1 MRKQMIAL
9 VMAALLCLS
18 ACGSRTETPAEE
30 ENGRDVLFQVSLL
43 QGLTRGDYEGSITA
57 GELRQRGD
65 IGIGTFD
72 RLNGEMIMVDGEIF
86 RAAADGS
93 VEAVPDEE
101 TIPFSNVTFFD
112 ADETEALSNVE
123 SFDALREVLN
133 RKEQE
138 LGENRFYMIRIDG
151 TFKTMNVRSEYA
163 QDEPY
168 QPLADVLEHDQ
179 TFFDYENIEGTVVGL
194 YCPSYMEDINAVG
207 WHLHFVSKDRTKGG
221 HVLGLSVDQADLSW
235 DLTDS
240 FQMILPG
247 GSAFQRFD
255 LSADQS
261 EDIKKV
267 ETTVQENDG

>member
-43 QGLTRGDYEGSITA
+43 QGLTLGDYEGSITA

-133 RKEQE
+133 RKVQE
-138 LGENRFYMIRIDG
+138 RGENRFYMIRIDG

-168 QPLADVLEHDQ
+168 QPLADVLEHDKNI
-179 TFFDYENIEGTVVGL
+179 FEKVKIEGTGMGMFWR
-194 YCPSYMEDINAVG
+194 SSFEDSDTIG
-207 WHLHFVSKDRTKGG
+207 
-221 HVLGLSVDQADLSW
+221 
-235 DLTDS
+235 
-240 FQMILPG
+240 
-247 GSAFQRFD
+247 
-255 LSADQS
+255 
-261 EDIKKV
+261 
-267 ETTVQENDG
+267 